1 MTIVDLI
8 IEESGT
14 ERGRILGAAC
24 AAGVTSMLVLI
35 AANVLA
41 GSSDQAG
48 LPAGGLF
55 ALVIVGHYFCAKHMY
70 FRTAA
75 VVESALHRIKIK
87 IVGKLEKADIQGIER
102 IGTAEI
108 YDGIT
113 DNLSVVS
120 NYASLIA
127 AFLQSVFILAFTV
140 LYIAWLSLPT
150 FIAVASL
157 LAIGYGVYRKR
168 AKGLERHLKRL
179 GDVRLAFF
187 DQLTDLLKGFKE
199 VKLSRRRGRDLKTDI
214 ARSSEALR
222 GSNMKAGAMNSDNFI
237 FATGNLY
244 ALLGVIVL
252 VVPQYADVDSST
264 LVDIVTGILFLW
276 GPMTML
282 VAGAPAYIRSNVAL
296 DRARTLEEKLDKAI
310 QETQIALD
318 VEDPWKDGF
327 GAIAAR
333 GIEFEYAS
341 EDGDSTFRIGP
352 LDVDIAQGEI
362 VFIVGGNGSGK
373 STALKVL
380 TGLYPPTSGELLV
393 GGIRIGSDNVAA
405 YREKISAIYTDFH
418 LFAKLYGLLDADP
431 AAVHRL
437 LAQMDLQQKTSF
449 ENKGFTSRKLST
461 GQRKRLAMIVVLLE
475 DRPIYVFDEWAA
487 DQDPEF
493 RAYFYE
499 ELLPG
504 LKQRGKTVIAVTHDD
519 RFFHHADQV
528 IAMEYGR
535 IRSAL
540 RPGLNAPIAL
550 ASPGQGE
557 PGAREG

>member
-8 IEESGT
+8 IEEAGV
-14 ERGRILGAAC
+14 ERRRIVAAAC
-24 AAGVTSMLVLI
+24 VAGITSMLVLI

-41 GSSDQAG
+41 GTPELAG
-48 LPAGGLF
+48 LPAAGLF
-55 ALVIVGHYFCAKHMY
+55 ALVIVGHYFSAKHMY
-70 FRTAA
+70 HRTAA
-75 VVESALHRIKIK
+75 VVESALHRIKIR
-87 IVGKLEKADIQGIER
+87 IIGKLEKADIQGVER

-127 AFLQSVFILAFTV
+127 SFLQSVFILAFAV

-150 FIAVASL
+150 FIAVTSL
-157 LAIGYGVYRKR
+157 LAIGYAIYRKR
-168 AKGLERHLKRL
+168 AKALERHLQRL
-179 GDVRLAFF
+179 GDVRVAFF
-187 DQLTDLLKGFKE
+187 DHLTDLLKGFKE
-199 VKLSRRRGRDLKTDI
+199 VKLNRRRGRDLHIDI
-214 ARSSEALR
+214 VRSSGALR
-222 GSNMKAGAMNSDNFI
+222 GSNVKAGAMNSDNFI

-252 VVPQYADVDSST
+252 VVPQYADVDSTS

-276 GPMTML
+276 GPMTLL

-296 DRARTLEEKLDKAI
+296 DRARTLEGKLDKAI

-327 GAIAAR
+327 GAISAR
-333 GIEFEYAS
+333 GMEFEYPS
-341 EDGDSTFRIGP
+341 DDGDSTFRIGP

-380 TGLYPPTSGELLV
+380 TGLYPPTGGELLV
-393 GGIRIGSDNVAA
+393 GGIRVDSDNVAA

-418 LFAKLYGLLDADP
+418 LFAKLYGLLDVDP

-437 LAQMDLQQKTSF
+437 IAQMDLQQKTSF
-449 ENKGFTSRKLST
+449 ENKGFTNRNLST
-461 GQRKRLAMIVVLLE
+461 GQRKRLAMIVALLE
-475 DRPIYVFDEWAA
+475 DRPICVFDEWAA

-499 ELLPG
+499 ELLPA

-519 RFFHHADQV
+519 RFFRCADQV
-528 IAMEYGR
+528 VTMEYGR
-535 IRSAL
+535 IRSVE
-540 RPGLNAPIAL
+540 RPGPKVPIAP
-550 ASPGQGE
+550 APPEPGE
-557 PGAREG
+557 P